1 MLAPLCQA
9 VYVSRAVRPFTMG
22 ELQFLADHA
31 TENNGRLEI
40 TGLLTYFGG
49 TFLQILE
56 GPPDRVDRLL
66 EYIWRDPRHGQFQV
80 LHVVQIEQRR
90 FTGWNIGILDMHVR
104 PPLDQAQVAS
114 LRALLTASD
123 TRAPDHGAAVL
134 LKALR
139 CIVAPNAPAA

>member
-1 MLAPLCQA
+1 M
-9 VYVSRAVRPFTMG
+9 
-22 ELQFLADHA
+22 
-31 TENNGRLEI
+31 
-40 TGLLTYFGG
+40 
-49 TFLQILE
+49 
-56 GPPDRVDRLL
+56 
-66 EYIWRDPRHGQFQV
+66 
-80 LHVVQIEQRR
+80 QIEQRR
-90 FTGWNIGILDMHVR
+90 FTGWNIGILDMHLR

>member
-1 MLAPLCQA
+1 MLAPLCQP

-22 ELQFLADHA
+22 ELQFLADMA

-66 EYIWRDPRHGQFQV
+66 EYIWRDPRHRQFQV
-80 LHVVQIEQRR
+80 LHVVAIDQRR
-90 FTGWNIGILDMHVR
+90 FSGWNIGILDLHAR
-104 PPLDQAQVAS
+104 PPLDAAQIAS
-114 LRALLTASD
+114 LRTLLTVSD
-123 TRAPDHGAAVL
+123 TRAPDHGVGVL

-139 CIVAPNAPAA
+139 CIVAPSAPAA